1 MDYKVV
7 TDQFAVAPQISP
19 DNIEEIKSLGYKVVI
34 NNRPDEET
42 PGQPGTDD
50 IRSLCENAGLQYYH
64 LPIQSGTLPV
74 EAIDQTRDLL
84 NKIEGPVFA
93 YCRSGTRSITLWA
106 LSQIG
111 HQPSDQVI
119 SAVEKA
125 GYDLPFLH
133 NYR

>member
-19 DNIEEIKSLGYKVVI
+19 ENIEQIKSLGYKVVI

-50 IRSLCENAGLQYYH
+50 IRSLCENAGLEYYH
-64 LPIQSGTLPV
+64 LPIMSGTLPV
-74 EAIDQTRDLL
+74 EAIDQTRELL

-106 LSQIG
+106 LSQMG
-111 HQPSDQVI
+111 QQPSDKVI
-119 SAVEKA
+119 SAVENA